1 MGIVINGEQREDGK
15 FPLQLT
21 AGKPHTLITSPG
33 VGRLSLG
40 PRTMGKKVDLWVEAD
55 EAIHWPCFD
64 PFATMAGSPWPR
76 HLDYWG
82 NDSGF
87 FAWSTKREIEGFTWK
102 PALPHDLKVDA
113 SLSRIDTLSLHLP
126 ADGAGRLHLRL
137 PSTSPGRISRLSLH
151 GTLHKAQFS
160 GGLPQYLS
168 LSPATSKRS
177 SDEPVQLPDL
187 GTLQQITHLELC
199 NGAGK
204 QPISLRCLHQFPHLT
219 SLSIWGHCV
228 DLQELAALQGL
239 TTLQL
244 RFMPHL
250 TGLPA
255 LDHWPQLESLI
266 AYNVEEAAGKRL
278 RQQMKALEKLRP
290 WAEYS
295 SVTQLRKPEWWTK
308 EYGRPFAG
316 WPATRAKQANAAYD
330 TAELALRSA
339 TQRQQ
344 AQAAIEAF
352 TVRFN
357 NVKGIET
364 TEREDLGEAVW
375 QLAQLPEAQVLG
387 VTEELAQQWFD
398 AVRDY

>member
-1 MGIVINGEQREDGK
+1 MGIVIDGVLHEDGR
-15 FPLQLT
+15 FPLPLT
-21 AGKPHTLITSPG
+21 AGKPHTLTTSPG

-40 PRTMGKKVDLWVEAD
+40 PHAMGKKADLWVEAD
-55 EAIHWPCFD
+55 EPIHWPCFD

-76 HLDYWG
+76 HIDYHG

-87 FAWSTKREIEGFTWK
+87 FAWSAQREIEGFTWK
-102 PALPHDLKVDA
+102 PALPHDVEVDA

-126 ADGAGRLHLRL
+126 AEAAGNLHIRL
-137 PSTSPGRISRLSLH
+137 PSTPKGRVSRLGLH
-151 GTLHKAQFS
+151 GALHKAQFS

-168 LSPATSKRS
+168 LSPTTSKRS
-177 SDEPVQLPDL
+177 SDAPLQLPDM
-187 GTLQQITHLELC
+187 GALQQVQHLELG

-204 QPISLRCLHQFPHLT
+204 QPISLRGLRQFTQLT
-219 SLSIWGHCV
+219 SLSLWGHCV
-228 DLQELAALQGL
+228 DLEELAALQGL
-239 TTLQL
+239 TSLQL
-244 RFMPHL
+244 RFMPQL
-250 TGLPA
+250 SGLPA
-255 LDHWPQLESLI
+255 LDSWPALESFI
-266 AYNVEEAAGKRL
+266 AYNVEEASGKRL
-278 RQQMKALEKLRP
+278 RQQMKAREKQRA
-290 WAEYS
+290 WGDYS
-295 SVTQLRKPEWWTK
+295 SVTQLRKPEWWAK

-330 TAELALRSA
+330 AAELALRSA

-357 NVKGIET
+357 SVKGIET

-375 QLAQLPEAQVLG
+375 QLAQRPEAQALG